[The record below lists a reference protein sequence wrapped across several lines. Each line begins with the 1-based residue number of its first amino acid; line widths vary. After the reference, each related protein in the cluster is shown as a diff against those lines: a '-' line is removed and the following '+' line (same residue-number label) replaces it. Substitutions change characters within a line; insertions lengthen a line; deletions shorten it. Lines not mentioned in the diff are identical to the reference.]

1 MAEIKTVIV
10 PLNGKNYPTW
20 KVQCRMVL
28 MKESLWGIIS
38 GTEETPGEDNAD
50 TCRKFMARRD
60 RALAIMVLAVD
71 PLLLYLLGDLED
83 PKAVWKKLEEL
94 FQPKTW
100 SNKLQLRRKLYAL
113 KLKEGGSVNEH
124 IKTMSE
130 IFKGLAV
137 IGDAVSEENRVVQ
150 NTFWPVYRNRTMC

>member
-50 TCRKFMARRD
+50 TRRKFIARRD
-60 RALAIMVLAVD
+60 RALTIIVLAVD
-71 PLLLYLLGDLED
+71 PLLLYLLGDPED
-83 PKAVWKKLEEL
+83 PKAVWKKLEEQ

-100 SNKLQLRRKLYAL
+100 
-113 KLKEGGSVNEH
+113 
-124 IKTMSE
+124 
-130 IFKGLAV
+130 
-137 IGDAVSEENRVVQ
+137 
-150 NTFWPVYRNRTMC
+150 

>member
-28 MKESLWGIIS
+28 MKESLGGIIS
-38 GTEETPGEDNAD
+38 GTEETPREDNAD
-50 TCRKFMARRD
+50 TRRKFMARRD

-71 PLLLYLLGDLED
+71 PLLLYLLGDPED
-83 PKAVWKKLEEL
+83 PKAVWKKLEEQ

-100 SNKLQLRRKLYAL
+100 SNKLQL
-113 KLKEGGSVNEH
+113 
-124 IKTMSE
+124 
-130 IFKGLAV
+130 
-137 IGDAVSEENRVVQ
+137 
-150 NTFWPVYRNRTMC
+150 

>member
-1 MAEIKTVIV
+1 M
-10 PLNGKNYPTW
+10 
-20 KVQCRMVL
+20 
-28 MKESLWGIIS
+28 II
-38 GTEETPGEDNAD
+38 
-50 TCRKFMARRD
+50 
-60 RALAIMVLAVD
+60 VLAVD
-71 PLLLYLLGDLED
+71 PLLLYLLGDPED
-83 PKAVWKKLEEL
+83 LKAVWKKLEEQ

-137 IGDAVSEENRVVQ
+137 IGDAVSEEDRVVKY
-150 NTFWPVYRNRTMC
+150 TFWPVYQNRTMC

>member
-1 MAEIKTVIV
+1 MAENKTVIV
-10 PLNGKNYPTW
+10 PLNEKNYPTW

-38 GTEETPGEDNAD
+38 GTEEMPGEDNAD
-50 TCRKFMARRD
+50 TRRKFMARRD
-60 RALAIMVLAVD
+60 RALAIIVLAVD
-71 PLLLYLLGDLED
+71 PLLFYLLGDPED
-83 PKAVWKKLEEL
+83 LKAVWKKPEEQ

-100 SNKLQLRRKLYAL
+100 SNKLQLRSKLYAL

-130 IFKGLAV
+130 IFK
-137 IGDAVSEENRVVQ
+137 
-150 NTFWPVYRNRTMC
+150 

>member
-10 PLNGKNYPTW
+10 PLNGKNYPMW

-38 GTEETPGEDNAD
+38 GTEETSEDNAD
-50 TCRKFMARRD
+50 TRRKFMARRD
-60 RALAIMVLAVD
+60 RALVIIVLAVY
-71 PLLLYLLGDLED
+71 PLLLYLLGDPED
-83 PKAVWKKLEEL
+83 LKAVWKKLEEQ

-137 IGDAVSEENRVVQ
+137 IGDAVSEEDRVVKY
-150 NTFWPVYRNRTMC
+150 TFWPVYQNRTMC

>member
-1 MAEIKTVIV
+1 
-10 PLNGKNYPTW
+10 
-20 KVQCRMVL
+20 MVL

-50 TCRKFMARRD
+50 THRKFMARRD
-60 RALAIMVLAVD
+60 RTLAIMVLAVD
-71 PLLLYLLGDLED
+71 PLLLYLLGDPED
-83 PKAVWKKLEEL
+83 PKAVWKKLEEQ

-113 KLKEGGSVNEH
+113 KLKEGGSVNEQ

-137 IGDAVSEENRVVQ
+137 IGDAVSEEDRVV
-150 NTFWPVYRNRTMC
+150 

>member
-60 RALAIMVLAVD
+60 RALAIIVLAVD
-71 PLLLYLLGDLED
+71 PLLLYLLGDPED
-83 PKAVWKKLEEL
+83 PKAVWKKLEEQ

-100 SNKLQLRRKLYAL
+100 
-113 KLKEGGSVNEH
+113 
-124 IKTMSE
+124 
-130 IFKGLAV
+130 
-137 IGDAVSEENRVVQ
+137 
-150 NTFWPVYRNRTMC
+150 